1 MEQYK
6 YTIYIGNNRK
16 KAIERLIDHH
26 NKIILKGLKRA
37 KVSVIKN
44 NVQGG
49 EVIKP
54 YKDFKRTMDYILDIG
69 EEIGSKVE
77 EKEDV
82 ESKGLDDEVDEG
94 LDDEVDE
101 GLDDEVDEGLDDEV
115 DEGLD
120 DEVDEIL
127 EQGIQYIEV
136 EGEEEIIKFYN
147 SLSKGN
153 VVSTVYTG

>member
-115 DEGLD
+115 DE
-120 DEVDEIL
+120 IL

-153 VVSTVYTG
+153 VVSTVYTDIET

>member
-49 EVIKP
+49 EVMKP

-82 ESKGLDDEVDEG
+82 ESKG

>member
-69 EEIGSKVE
+69 EEIVSKVE

-82 ESKGLDDEVDEG
+82 ESK
-94 LDDEVDE
+94 

>member
-69 EEIGSKVE
+69 EEIVSKVE

-94 LDDEVDE
+94 LDD
-101 GLDDEVDEGLDDEV
+101 G
-115 DEGLD
+115 
-120 DEVDEIL
+120 VDEIL

>member
-101 GLDDEVDEGLDDEV
+101 
-115 DEGLD
+115 
-120 DEVDEIL
+120 IL

-153 VVSTVYTG
+153 VVSTVYTDIET

>member
-101 GLDDEVDEGLDDEV
+101 GLDDEVDE
-115 DEGLD
+115 
-120 DEVDEIL
+120 IL

-153 VVSTVYTG
+153 VVSTVYTDIET

>member
-69 EEIGSKVE
+69 EEIVSKVE

-101 GLDDEVDEGLDDEV
+101 GLDDG
-115 DEGLD
+115 
-120 DEVDEIL
+120 VDEIL

>member
-69 EEIGSKVE
+69 EEIVSKVE

-82 ESKGLDDEVDEG
+82 ESK
-94 LDDEVDE
+94 
-101 GLDDEVDEGLDDEV
+101 GLDDEV